1 MIPLLKKQRKPAGNQ
16 APLSIAVADDVEA
29 IRELVRVWLESM
41 GHSVVTASS
50 GRELLRLV
58 KERMFDLVITD
69 IVMPDGDGWEA
80 ILAINRIRPDI
91 RILAISGGGAKMPP
105 DACLRMAR
113 GVGAD
118 VVLKKPFNRP
128 EFIEAFARATGR

>member
-1 MIPLLKKQRKPAGNQ
+1 MIPLLKKQRKPTETAK
-16 APLSIAVADDVEA
+16 PLTIAVADDVEA

-41 GHSVVTASS
+41 GHLVATASS

-58 KERMFDLVITD
+58 KERTFDLVITD

-80 ILAINRIRPDI
+80 ILTINRIRPDT
-91 RILAISGGGAKMPP
+91 RILAISGGGTKMPP

-118 VVLKKPFNRP
+118 AVLKKPFSRP
-128 EFIEAFARATGR
+128 EFLKAFARVTGR